1 MKTRRFGYIMITLI
15 ICCLP
20 AFSQQ
25 KVSIHAEKQPATE
38 VFRQIAKQSGLT
50 IYYNPADVDSL
61 IVTLECADM
70 QAGEAL
76 QKAVKSN
83 QLQVFT
89 FADKYLFVL
98 KDKKLITSL
107 PDDFFESA
115 VQDGEQSN
123 FAEILNKQKEQKATS
138 ENKVYTIGDA
148 STAGS
153 GKIKLSGHMTD
164 FRTGEP
170 VVGAVVYIENP
181 TIAATTDGF
190 GFYTLL
196 LPAGRHNLQ
205 IKGMGLK
212 DTQRQIMLHSDG
224 QLDIELEEQVYSL
237 KEVTITSGRVANV
250 RSNTLGVERVNLKEI
265 KNIPTVFGEKDVIR
279 VVMMLPGVKAV
290 GEASSGFNVR
300 GGSTDQNLILF
311 NDGTIY
317 NPTHLF
323 GLFSAFNADLVKDIE
338 LFKSSIPAKYGG
350 RISSVLEINGREG
363 NKKKFSG
370 SASIG
375 LLTSRLTLEGP
386 IGKKTSFILGG
397 RTTYSD
403 WLLNLLPEKSGYKDG
418 KAGFYDM
425 NLIVDHKFSDKD
437 NLYASGYYSHDHFY
451 FDSNERYNYTNANGS
466 LKWRHIFPNRMTGTF
481 TGGYDHYDYL
491 TKTEENPAEAYKL
504 RFGIDQVFGKLDF
517 THYLSEKHTLDFGGG
532 TTYYRLNPGE
542 HLPNHPESLI
552 APDRLQKEQAMET
565 YLYLADRWEIN
576 DRLSVNAGI
585 RYMMFNA
592 MGPRT
597 YSLYDPTMLPSE
609 GTETETKT
617 TNGFHAFKTYQAPEF
632 RLSARYAFDGDF
644 SVKAGFNT
652 LQQNIHK
659 LSNTTIM
666 SPTDTWKLSDAN
678 IKPQKGMQVAAG
690 IYKNFMG
697 NSIETS
703 IEGYYKT
710 MKNYLDYRSGA
721 QLTMNHHIET
731 DVISTQGKAYGVE
744 LMVKKTQGKLNGW
757 VSYSYSRTQLRQHD
771 ARITNPIN
779 DGNWYP
785 ADYDK
790 PHEVKF
796 AGNYKFTQRYS
807 FSLNCDYSTGRP
819 VTLPVSKF
827 NYAGGEFVYYSGRN
841 QYRIPDFFRMD
852 VAFNIEP
859 SHKLTLLTHSTFSI
873 GVYNVTGRK
882 NAYSVYYIS
891 EDGKLQGYKM
901 AIFGAPIPYLS
912 YNIKF

>member
-1 MKTRRFGYIMITLI
+1 MRTKRTYYMIIILT
-15 ICCLP
+15 ICCFP
-20 AFSQQ
+20 VFSQQ
-25 KVSIHAEKQPATE
+25 KVSIHAESQPATE
-38 VFRQIAKQSGLT
+38 VFRQIAAQSGLT

-61 IVTLECADM
+61 VVTIDCTNIPAI
-70 QAGEAL
+70 EAVQKITNSAHL
-76 QKAVKSN
+76 QTVD
-83 QLQVFT
+83 
-89 FADKYLFVL
+89 FADKYLFIL

-107 PDDFFESA
+107 PDNFFDNTKKKDEKS
-115 VQDGEQSN
+115 D

-138 ENKVYTIGDA
+138 ENKIYTIGDVP
-148 STAGS
+148 TPGS

-170 VVGAVVYIENP
+170 IVGAVVYIENP
-181 TIAATTDGF
+181 TIAATTDAF
-190 GFYTLL
+190 GYYTLL

-212 DTQRQIMLHSDG
+212 DTQRQIMLNSDG
-224 QLDIELEEQVYSL
+224 RLDIELEEQVYSL
-237 KEVTITSGRVANV
+237 KEVTVTSDRLANV
-250 RSNTLGVERVNLKEI
+250 RNNILGVERIDIKEI
-265 KNIPTVFGEKDVIR
+265 KNIPTLFGEKDVIR

-338 LFKSSIPAKYGG
+338 LYKSSIPAKYGG

-363 NKKKFSG
+363 NKKKFTG

-386 IGKKTSFILGG
+386 IGKKTSFIAGG

-418 KAGFYDM
+418 KAGFYDL
-425 NLIVDHKFSDKD
+425 NLIIDHKFSDKD

-451 FDSNERYNYTNANGS
+451 FDSNERYNYTNTNAS
-466 LKWRHIFPNRMTGTF
+466 LKWRHIFPNQMTGTF
-481 TGGYDHYDYL
+481 TSGYDHYDYQ
-491 TKTEENPAEAYKL
+491 TKTEENPTEAYKL
-504 RFGIDQVFGKLDF
+504 NFDIDQIFGKLDF
-517 THYLSEKHTLDFGGG
+517 TYYLNEKHTLDFGGG

-542 HLPNHPESLI
+542 HLPNHPESLVV
-552 APDRLQKEQAMET
+552 PDKLQREQAMESHM
-565 YLYLADRWEIN
+565 YLADRWEIN
-576 DRLSVNAGI
+576 DRLSVNVGI

-597 YSLYDPTMLPSE
+597 YSLYDPTMPPSE
-609 GTETETKT
+609 GTVIERKEVNEWK
-617 TNGFHAFKTYQAPEF
+617 AFKTYHAPEF
-632 RLSARYAFDGDF
+632 RLSARYAFNEDF
-644 SVKAGFNT
+644 SIKAGFNT

-690 IYKNFMG
+690 LYKNFMG

-710 MKNYLDYRSGA
+710 MKDYLDYRSGA

-757 VSYSYSRTQLRQHD
+757 ISYSYSRTQLRQHD
-771 ARITNPIN
+771 ARISNPIN
-779 DGNWYP
+779 GGNWYA

-819 VTLPVSKF
+819 VTLPISKF

-852 VAFNIEP
+852 IAFNIEP

-873 GVYNVTGRK
+873 GLYNVTGRK

-891 EDGKLQGYKM
+891 ENGKLQGYKM